1 MWFYVENGQ
10 RKGPV
15 SEETIALLLSEGAIN
30 RLTLVWR
37 EGMPKWKRL
46 GETRLTETALNLNLV
61 NEVKEATP
69 RVNPNGM
76 KTVFTWFLITTVAY
90 MVLYTVVALYIPK
103 SDLSNFTS
111 CIYAPISI
119 AAGVLQYILL
129 YKFWKIIQ
137 DGFAKTTPGK
147 AVGYSFIPFFNFYW
161 LFIALGSLAGELNH
175 YINRHFKNDPTGLR
189 RAHPAVAWVFILFSF
204 ASTCI
209 FSISAGLLFRTGMS
223 PTNTAAASQD
233 FMVRVLII
241 SLISWSLS
249 LITYIDF
256 YLTSKSIVDREA
268 SQQK

>member
-1 MWFYVENGQ
+1 MVLF
-10 RKGPV
+10 
-15 SEETIALLLSEGAIN
+15 
-30 RLTLVWR
+30 
-37 EGMPKWKRL
+37 
-46 GETRLTETALNLNLV
+46 
-61 NEVKEATP
+61 
-69 RVNPNGM
+69 
-76 KTVFTWFLITTVAY
+76 TVFNLLV
-90 MVLYTVVALYIPK
+90 PK
-103 SDLSNFTS
+103 SDFSTLTS

-175 YINRHFKNDPTGLR
+175 YILRHFKNDPTGLR
-189 RAHPAVAWVFILFSF
+189 RAHPAFAWVFILFSF

-209 FSISAGLLFRTGMS
+209 SSLSAVQIFSEGFS
-223 PTNTAAASQD
+223 PTGTAYGSQEY
-233 FMVRVLII
+233 MVRFLII
-241 SLISWSLS
+241 LLISLTLLVS
-249 LITYIDF
+249 TYIDF